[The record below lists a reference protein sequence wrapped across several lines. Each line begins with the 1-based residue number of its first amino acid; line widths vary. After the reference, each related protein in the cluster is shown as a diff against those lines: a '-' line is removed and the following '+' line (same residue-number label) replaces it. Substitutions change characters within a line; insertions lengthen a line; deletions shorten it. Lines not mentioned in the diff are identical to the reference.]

1 MMFAN
6 GATGTGSFVMS
17 DEAFPAVHR
26 PDSENAPQLLVR
38 NTLVLVQR
46 LLLRLWR
53 DPLTIVQALL
63 MPVFFLVT
71 LNVVLGDTISSI
83 TGSDA
88 LYRSVPMVTLAGG
101 VLGSSVGAIGLIRER
116 GEGLLARLWVAPV
129 HRASGLLS
137 RIVAEAIRVLV
148 TALVILAVGMMLG
161 MRLERGLLAG
171 LAWLCVP
178 VVFGLAIA
186 CLVTTVAL
194 FWANTTLVEA
204 ITVVNTLGVL
214 FCTGFVPLDQYP
226 KWIQPVVEH
235 QPMTYAVEAMRGL
248 SLDGPV
254 LSPVIGTLLWFSG
267 TIAAC
272 AVPMV
277 YGYRRAGT
285 SR

>member
-1 MMFAN
+1 MFTN
-6 GATGTGSFVMS
+6 KATGTGSFVVS
-17 DEAFPAVHR
+17 HEAFPAVHR

-38 NTLVLVQR
+38 NTLVLLQR

-53 DPLTIVQALL
+53 DPLTILQALL
-63 MPVFFLVT
+63 MPVLFLVV
-71 LNVVLGDTISSI
+71 LNIVLGDTISSI

-88 LYRSVPMVTLAGG
+88 LYRSVPMVTLAGV

-148 TALVILAVGMMLG
+148 TALVILAVGVLFG

-178 VVFGLAIA
+178 VVFGLGIA

-194 FWANTTLVEA
+194 FWASTTLVDA
-204 ITVVNTLGVL
+204 ITLVNVLGIL

-226 KWIQPVVEH
+226 KWIQRVVEH

-248 SLDGPV
+248 SLGGPV
-254 LSPVIGTLLWFSG
+254 LSPVIGTLLWFCG
-267 TIAAC
+267 TIAVC

-277 YGYRRAGT
+277 YGYRRAST

>member
-1 MMFAN
+1 MMFTN
-6 GATGTGSFVMS
+6 GATATGSFVVS

-38 NTLVLVQR
+38 HTLVLVQR

-53 DPLTIVQALL
+53 DPLTILQALL

-71 LNVVLGDTISSI
+71 LNIVFGDTISSI

-88 LYRSVPMVTLAGG
+88 LYRSVPLVTLAGV
-101 VLGSSVGAIGLIRER
+101 VLGSSVGALGLIRER
-116 GEGLLARLWVAPV
+116 GEGLLARLWVVPV

-137 RIVAEAIRVLV
+137 RIVAEVIRVLV
-148 TALVILAVGMMLG
+148 TALVMLGVGVLLG

-171 LAWLCVP
+171 LAWLCIP
-178 VVFGLAIA
+178 VVFGVAIA

-194 FWANTTLVEA
+194 FWASTTLVEA
-204 ITVVNTLGVL
+204 ITVVDMLGVL

-248 SLDGPV
+248 SLGGPV
-254 LSPVIGTLLWFSG
+254 LSPVIGTLLWFCG